1 MTKNKFLCKAEDF
14 RALNKSGI
22 SFPDSLALVSTDPD
36 IPLRKL
42 KLSISDPENA
52 RAACGCYSLWLDLHS
67 ATILRDFIATDP
79 EGEIFL
85 LTHEED

>member
-1 MTKNKFLCKAEDF
+1 MTKNKFLCKAKDF

-22 SFPDSLALVSTDPD
+22 SFPDSLALISTDPY

-42 KLSISDPENA
+42 KLSISDPYDE
-52 RAACGCYSLWLDLHS
+52 RDGFWLDLHS
-67 ATILRDFIATDP
+67 TTILRDFIANDP